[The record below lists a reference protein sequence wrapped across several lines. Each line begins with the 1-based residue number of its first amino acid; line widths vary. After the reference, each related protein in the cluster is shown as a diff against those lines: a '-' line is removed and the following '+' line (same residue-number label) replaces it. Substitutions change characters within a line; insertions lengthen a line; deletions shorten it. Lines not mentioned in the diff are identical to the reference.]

1 MKVPVTA
8 AAAAAAVTG
17 TVRGHC
23 PPHMDTKVLELIDI
37 LPVILENLV
46 LKGGWMVMKMKRL
59 LLMLLM
65 GFSLFSLA
73 GCGNDEP
80 PEEGEKIEDV
90 EEEDEIGDGEVDD
103 E

>member
-1 MKVPVTA
+1 MKTNAGGRECLHKHVETIVFFALTFA
-8 AAAAAAVTG
+8 
-17 TVRGHC
+17 
-23 PPHMDTKVLELIDI
+23 EYFSINNDI
-37 LPVILENLV
+37 VFARLENL
-46 LKGGWMVMKMKRL
+46 LLRRLTFMKKL
-59 LLMLLM
+59 LIMLFLS
-65 GFSLFSLA
+65 FSLFTLA

>member
-1 MKVPVTA
+1 MVPVT
-8 AAAAAAVTG
+8 T
-17 TVRGHC
+17 RGHC
-23 PPHMDTKVLELIDI
+23 PRVVTGTILGTKSLFYFVI
-37 LPVILENLV
+37 LLVILERLRI
-46 LKGGWMVMKMKRL
+46 KGGLIGMKMKRL
-59 LLMLLM
+59 LMLLLL
-65 GFSLFSLA
+65 GFSLFTIT

>member
-1 MKVPVTA
+1 
-8 AAAAAAVTG
+8 
-17 TVRGHC
+17 
-23 PPHMDTKVLELIDI
+23 
-37 LPVILENLV
+37 
-46 LKGGWMVMKMKRL
+46 MKRFF
-59 LLMLLM
+59 LMLLLA
-65 GFSLFSLA
+65 FFLFPLA